1 MLQLS
6 IFLENAKGRLAEVIS
21 LLAELNVN
29 LRALSLADTKD
40 YGVLRIIVDEP
51 EVTTER
57 LRERKVVVSLTPVWV
72 LKVPDR
78 AGGLA
83 EVLTQLV
90 KQDVVVE
97 YMYAFVETEHQLA
110 QVVLR
115 VQDQVIMEKAMKAL
129 ELAIK

>member
-21 LLAELNVN
+21 LLAELKVN

-51 EVTTER
+51 EATAEK

-72 LKVPDR
+72 LLVPDR
-78 AGGLA
+78 TGGLA
-83 EVLTQLV
+83 EVLNQLV

-97 YMYAFVETEHQLA
+97 YMYAFVETEHQQA

-115 VQDQVIMEKAMKAL
+115 VQDKAIMEKAMQTL
-129 ELAIK
+129 NLPVR

>member
-21 LLAELNVN
+21 LLAELKVN

-51 EVTTER
+51 EVTTEK

-72 LKVPDR
+72 LSVPDR

-83 EVLTQLV
+83 EMLNQLV
-90 KQDVVVE
+90 QEDVVVE
-97 YMYAFVETEHQLA
+97 YMYAFVEKERDQA
-110 QVVLR
+110 QVVVR
-115 VQDQVIMEKAMKAL
+115 VQDQDIMVKAVQKINL
-129 ELAIK
+129 PVK

>member
-51 EVTTER
+51 EVTTEK

-129 ELAIK
+129 ELSEK

>member
-78 AGGLA
+78 TGGLA

>member
-21 LLAELNVN
+21 LLAELKVN

-40 YGVLRIIVDEP
+40 FGVLRIIVDEP
-51 EVTTER
+51 ELTTEK
-57 LRERKVVVSLTPVWV
+57 LRQRKVVVSLTQVWV

-78 AGGLA
+78 TGGLA
-83 EVLTQLV
+83 EVLNQLV
-90 KQDVVVE
+90 EQDVIVE
-97 YMYAFVETEHQLA
+97 YMYAFVEQEHKQA

-115 VQDQVIMEKAMKAL
+115 VRDQAIMEKAMRKL
-129 ELAIK
+129 NLPLL

>member
-6 IFLENAKGRLAEVIS
+6 IFLENSKGRVAEVLS
-21 LLAELNVN
+21 LLAELKVN

-51 EVTTER
+51 EVTTQR
-57 LRERKVVVSLTPVWV
+57 LREHKLVVSLTEVWA

-78 AGGLA
+78 TGGLA
-83 EVLTQLV
+83 EMLTQLA
-90 KQDVVVE
+90 QEDVVVE
-97 YMYAFVETEHQLA
+97 YMYAFVEKVNEQA

-115 VQDQVIMEKAMKAL
+115 VQDQDVMLKAL
-129 ELAIK
+129 DKIKLKKN

>member
-6 IFLENAKGRLAEVIS
+6 IFLENAKGRLADVLS

-51 EVTTER
+51 EVTTEK

-83 EVLTQLV
+83 DVLTQLV

-97 YMYAFVETEHQLA
+97 YMYAFVEKEHRDA

-115 VQDQVIMEKAMKAL
+115 VQDQAIMEKAMEVL
-129 ELAIK
+129 NL

>member
-21 LLAELNVN
+21 LLAELKVN

-40 YGVLRIIVDEP
+40 YGVLRVIVDDP
-51 EVTTER
+51 VVTAEK

-72 LKVPDR
+72 LMVPDR
-78 AGGLA
+78 TGGLA
-83 EVLTQLV
+83 EILNQLV
-90 KQDVVVE
+90 QQEVVFE
-97 YMYAFVETEHQLA
+97 YMYAFVEMEHKQA

-115 VQDQVIMEKAMKAL
+115 VQNKAIMEKAVQTLNLPVK
-129 ELAIK
+129 

>member
-6 IFLENAKGRLAEVIS
+6 IFLENSKGRLAEVIS

-51 EVTTER
+51 EATTEK

-83 EVLTQLV
+83 EVLNQLV

-97 YMYAFVETEHQLA
+97 YMYAFVEKEHHQA

-115 VQDQVIMEKAMKAL
+115 VQDKAIMEKAMKAMG
-129 ELAIK
+129 LAVN

>member
-6 IFLENAKGRLAEVIS
+6 IFLENAKGRLAEVIN
-21 LLAELNVN
+21 LLAELKVN

-40 YGVLRIIVDEP
+40 YGVLRIIVDDP
-51 EVTTER
+51 EATTEK
-57 LRERKVVVSLTPVWV
+57 LRENKVVVSLTKVWV

-83 EVLTQLV
+83 GMLNQLV
-90 KQDVVVE
+90 KEDVVVE
-97 YMYAFVETEHQLA
+97 YMYAFVEKENEQA

-115 VQDQVIMEKAMKAL
+115 VQDQDVMVKAMEKINSP
-129 ELAIK
+129 IK